1 MTPPPTATAPPT
13 APTVSFLS
21 DYGHRD
27 EFVGVVKSV
36 IRSIAP
42 TANIIDITHGI
53 ARHDIRAGGL
63 ALARAVQYLCDGVA
77 LAVVDPGVGS
87 HRRGV
92 AVELSERNLTLVGP
106 DNGLLAPA
114 VALMEGAGRAVSLTN
129 TEFQLPAAGDTFDGR
144 DVFGPAAAHLCQG
157 VPLDE
162 LGEEVPVASLT
173 PALIPVVQK
182 FDDHLIAEVLW
193 VDHFGNAQLNLGPED
208 LDDFG
213 ERFSLKVLGA
223 VEDVPGSSANFAG
236 SSNLA
241 NSLSP
246 ANGEPQVRIAGQPL
260 AVASAPGPAS
270 AQGRNSEQQIRI
282 PRARSWEVSK
292 SSSYD
297 QLEND
302 EVGLVIDSYGMVS
315 VAMRQKSAS
324 QELSLYEGMSVS
336 LTPFSGDLVE
346 FTPRSQAGA
355 SQGGASQGSSSPG
368 DSPEPS

>member
-1 MTPPPTATAPPT
+1 MTPPPASSAAPPPSA

-21 DYGHRD
+21 DYGHQD

-36 IRSIAP
+36 IKSIAP
-42 TANIIDITHGI
+42 AADIIDITHGI

-157 VPLDE
+157 VPLEE

-182 FDDHLIAEVLW
+182 FDDHLMAEVLW
-193 VDHFGNAQLNLGPED
+193 VDHFGNAQLNLGPQD
-208 LDDFG
+208 LDDLG
-213 ERFSLKVLGA
+213 ERFSLKVVGA
-223 VEDVPGSSANFAG
+223 VDDVVAAGSANFV
-236 SSNLA
+236 
-241 NSLSP
+241 NSASP
-246 ANGEPQVRIAGQPL
+246 ANGEQQVRVAGQPL
-260 AVASAPGPAS
+260 AQAMSPGPAPG
-270 AQGRNSEQQIRI
+270 AGRNSEQQVRI
-282 PRARSWEVSK
+282 PRARSWEASK
-292 SSSYD
+292 ASSYD
-297 QLEND
+297 QLDKD

-324 QELSLYEGMSVS
+324 QELSLHEGMSVS

-346 FTPRSQAGA
+346 FTPRSH
-355 SQGGASQGSSSPG
+355 GGASQGSSSQG
-368 DSPEPS
+368 DSPE